1 MEICSMRILT
11 LLSLCIL
18 PLPASA
24 ELMFQT
30 NIGHWIIYSTPDG
43 CIAQNRPSLEMGIGP
58 INMLWLDAK
67 PDGRVSLSIA
77 FWPGALQDSDTEIRL
92 KLASLEVTLPAI
104 ARLDPF
110 VVLQPT
116 APLAPDLLD
125 TFAGRGDI
133 DPYAL
138 QISTNVSDTSTTLD
152 VQDLPRV
159 MGELSR
165 CVYLYGEAK

>member
-1 MEICSMRILT
+1 MRILT
-11 LLSLCIL
+11 PIFLLLL
-18 PLPASA
+18 PFPASA
-24 ELMFQT
+24 DLTFQT
-30 NIGHWIIYSTPDG
+30 SIGHWIVYSTPDG
-43 CIAQNRPSLEMGIGP
+43 CVAQNRPSLEMGNGP

-77 FWPGALQDSDTEIRL
+77 FWPGALQDGDTEIRL

-110 VVLQPT
+110 VVLQPM

-125 TFAGRGDI
+125 AFAGRSDI

-138 QISTNVSDTSTTLD
+138 QISTNVSDTSTTID

-165 CVYLYGEAK
+165 CTYLYGEAK